1 MNRIL
6 FQISYD
12 VHPEKREEYLTDI
25 KELENYMKS
34 NTTHNYMVVEDKNRK
49 NFFTE
54 VYVLKDEAEFEGL
67 EDEMDDNWGMEAKPF
82 IEDIEFEEITVV
94 NQNDG
99 AMNCQNTD

>member
-1 MNRIL
+1 M
-6 FQISYD
+6 
-12 VHPEKREEYLTDI
+12 T
-25 KELENYMKS
+25 
-34 NTTHNYMVVEDKNRK
+34 
-49 NFFTE
+49 NFDFPCMDDSPLNNGF
-54 VYVLKDEAEFEGL
+54 YYRD